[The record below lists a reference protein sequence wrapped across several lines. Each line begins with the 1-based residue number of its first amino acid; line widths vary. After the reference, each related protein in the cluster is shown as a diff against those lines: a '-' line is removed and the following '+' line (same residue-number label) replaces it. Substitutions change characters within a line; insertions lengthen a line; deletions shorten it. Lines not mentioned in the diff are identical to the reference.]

1 MSRMGLLV
9 FHRVSS
15 FTEKGAEVLRT
26 ELPPSGASMVA
37 PLAQGPVGQPLGSPS
52 SQCALT
58 ARELGRTR
66 PGRAEAEKLGA
77 EALNPR
83 VR

>member
-9 FHRVSS
+9 FHRVSY

-26 ELPPSGASMVA
+26 ELPPTGASVVA
-37 PLAQGPVGQPLGSPS
+37 PLAQGPVGQPLGSLS
-52 SQCALT
+52 SQCVLA
-58 ARELGRTR
+58 ARELGQTHT
-66 PGRAEAEKLGA
+66 GRAETEKLGA
-77 EALNPR
+77 EPFNPS